1 LREWA
6 SGLDV
11 TPKRL
16 ANILL
21 LRAVLKDT
29 AADEIID
36 RNVLHGWKPEIKA
49 KLRDETAIDPF
60 TPDEIRLICTA
71 CDGQVRNVVQ
81 FGFWTRVRTSELF
94 ALRWSDV
101 D

>member
-36 RNVLHGWKPEIKA
+36 RNVLHGWKPDAAIGLLSAQEPPRNEVADSRRPLAGRSQGQNKIVA
-49 KLRDETAIDPF
+49 K
-60 TPDEIRLICTA
+60 
-71 CDGQVRNVVQ
+71 
-81 FGFWTRVRTSELF
+81 
-94 ALRWSDV
+94 
-101 D
+101 